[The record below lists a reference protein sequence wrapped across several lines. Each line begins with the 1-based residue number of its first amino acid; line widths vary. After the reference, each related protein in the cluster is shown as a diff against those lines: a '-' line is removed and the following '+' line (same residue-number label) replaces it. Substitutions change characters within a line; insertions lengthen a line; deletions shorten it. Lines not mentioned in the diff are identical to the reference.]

1 MVYWM
6 MKSERFPNRWLGD
19 GIAAGNQPF
28 MCILEILKYGDSKI
42 FPLEIVHTKDFIDY
56 HR

>member
-1 MVYWM
+1 M